1 MSNFDKHIGSQVDL
15 YGCDLFVVAFGMN
28 DGGVSD
34 SATKTKSNVK
44 SIIDKMYQKN
54 ANAAVM
60 IVSTMTPHSGTD
72 WDNDK
77 IKGQE
82 TQLLDLASTYQ
93 RQGKAVAVAQMNS
106 VSVAVQTRKAFNDY
120 AGNNINHPN
129 DWFYRVYAQTLL
141 QTLIGYENIDELD

>member
-1 MSNFDKHIGSQVDL
+1 M
-15 YGCDLFVVAFGMN
+15 AFGMN

-44 SIIDKMYQKN
+44 SIIDKMYQLNSKTS
-54 ANAAVM
+54 VM

-82 TQLLDLASTYQ
+82 TQLLDLATSY
-93 RQGKAVAVAQMNS
+93 RSSGKAVAVAQVNS
-106 VSVAVQTRKAFNDY
+106 VSKSVQTRKAFNDY

-141 QTLIGYENIDELD
+141 QTLIGYENIDDLNQRLD